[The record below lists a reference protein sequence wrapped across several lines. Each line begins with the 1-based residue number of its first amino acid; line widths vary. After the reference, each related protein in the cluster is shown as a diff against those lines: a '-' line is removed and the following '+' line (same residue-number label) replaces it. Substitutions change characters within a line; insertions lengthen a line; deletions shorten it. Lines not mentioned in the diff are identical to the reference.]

1 MVPKMTAKIREE
13 VEVPEGVE
21 LKLSG
26 KMIEVSGPKGKL
38 ARKFDVPKVELKT
51 EGKKILIET
60 PFPRRRHRAAVGMI
74 RARLANMFKG
84 VTTGFTYK
92 LRVVYSHFPIT
103 IKVMGKRVLIQNFL
117 GERAPRV
124 AKIVGNVGVEVN
136 GDEIIVQGID
146 RDEVGQTA
154 FNIEQATFIRH
165 RDPRIFQDGCYIVE
179 RT

>member
-1 MVPKMTAKIREE
+1 MPPTIREE

-26 KMIEVSGPKGKL
+26 KVIEVSGPKGKL
-38 ARKFDVPKVELKT
+38 THKFDVPGVELKM
-51 EGKKILIET
+51 EGQKILVET
-60 PFPRRRHRAAVGMI
+60 TSPRRKHRAAVGMI
-74 RARLANMFKG
+74 GARLVNIFKG
-84 VTTGFTYK
+84 ITTGFTYK

-103 IKVMGKRVLIQNFL
+103 IKVDGKHVLIQNFL

-124 AKIVGNVGVEVN
+124 AKIIGDVGVEVR

-165 RDPRIFQDGCYIVE
+165 RDPRVFQDGCYIVE
-179 RT
+179 RA

>member
-1 MVPKMTAKIREE
+1 MPPAIREE

-26 KMIEVSGPKGKL
+26 KTIEVSGPKGKL
-38 ARKFDVPKVELKT
+38 AHKFDVPGVELKM
-51 EGKKILIET
+51 EGQKILIEI
-60 PFPRRRHRAAVGMI
+60 PSPRRKRRAAVGMI
-74 RARLANMFKG
+74 RARLANMSKG
-84 VTTGFTYK
+84 VTKGFTYK

-103 IKVMGKRVLIQNFL
+103 VKIDGKRVLIQNFL

-124 AKIVGNVGVEVN
+124 AKIVGDVGVEVKE
-136 GDEIIVQGID
+136 DEIIVRGIS

-165 RDPRIFQDGCYIVE
+165 RDPRVFQDGCYIVE
-179 RT
+179 KA